1 MNDYTNTLRK
11 ILGALVYLCKA
22 HNSGFKSIRA
32 RTCCEWFAPLFASLI
47 SSRLVLLLSNH
58 YNLFN
63 FTPIV
68 DRTAPNRFCNRRRF
82 FLLRFLYD
90 LCSYCNHTSLEQPRF
105 ELESLT
111 PAHMIP
117 DRPLVLI
124 NEPRNLRQSLQELTS
139 ASSSSRKA
147 LRFQGFERLLWRQF
161 LEQIQR
167 ISERNCLTFLPMKQ

>member
-1 MNDYTNTLRK
+1 M
-11 ILGALVYLCKA
+11 
-22 HNSGFKSIRA
+22 FA
-32 RTCCEWFAPLFASLI
+32 RLI

-58 YNLFN
+58 NNLFN

-90 LCSYCNHTSLEQPRF
+90 LCSYCNHTSLEQPRL
-105 ELESLT
+105 ELEPLT

-139 ASSSSRKA
+139 ASPCSRSFTFSGIRAFVVASFCWK
-147 LRFQGFERLLWRQF
+147 RFRELAK
-161 LEQIQR
+161 EIV
-167 ISERNCLTFLPMKQ
+167 